1 MTEERRLVTVL
12 FSDVVDSTRL
22 GENLDAEDFRGL
34 LGRYF
39 EVARE
44 VLTAYGGTL
53 EKFIGDAVVGVFGIP
68 QAHGDDPTR
77 AIDAAMELRDR
88 LRADDQ
94 LSDLKIRFGIGTGE
108 VVTTRGAGADF
119 FIGDAVNVAARLQ
132 QGAGAWQIIAAE
144 RTVRSAAEAFD
155 LGPLQQLE
163 VKGKAAPVAAYEVRA
178 RKERREQRR
187 RTRLPFRGRAD
198 ELEELRVFARRA
210 FRERRP
216 AVVSVIAPAG
226 AGKSRLVEEFLN
238 REVPQLPMPAR
249 VATAQCL
256 PYGEHLTYW
265 PLREMLFSLAGI
277 PEDAS
282 LSDVRT
288 GIAAWITDQRRAE
301 LLALSIG
308 AGEGDAPDRTDI
320 FSAWRAAIE
329 SASRSQPLIL
339 LFEDLHWS
347 SESLLD
353 LVEFVMQPRGEAPVL
368 VMALAR
374 PELMDRRP
382 GWGGG
387 RRNFLNLFLEPLAE
401 TEMRSLVRQLIPESE
416 EERVEQIVARAEGNP
431 FYAEELV
438 RAIRDQAGDRGL
450 PDSVQA
456 TVLSRIDLLQ
466 DKERRVLQLGS
477 VFGRSFRTAGIN
489 AMAPELANVEEACER
504 LIRADLVS
512 PGSQDQ
518 LEFRHIL
525 IREVAYQTL
534 TRAERARL
542 HARAAEWLEARA
554 AGSEEAV
561 AEIIAF
567 HYREAIAMRGRQ
579 QIADFDDALVRR
591 QAVGWLRRAGDAA
604 ASASATLEAS
614 RHFQAAISLATED
627 ERAELYERLGDV
639 EQLRAGSIE
648 AYQRSLDL
656 CRHFQRPPAQQLRVL
671 GSLLMCT
678 QRWWEGVGRISRE
691 DVESLRKEGS
701 RLAAIVDD
709 DRALAR
715 FYAADGFYPW
725 HMNRQALSVP
735 PDAIPQ
741 AEASARKAVELAE
754 RVGDVNAWSAALD
767 AVASC
772 AIERRDWDSAREAA
786 RLRVSRQ
793 ADLAQAERMDAYHMV
808 FDTSMSLGDLRE
820 ADQVLAA
827 ATAADWAIGSTEL
840 IALLSD
846 QLCVFALLGRWDELL
861 KVADQAVKQWTKTQG
876 SSGPASYGFVAGYE
890 IALSRRET
898 DLADRLRDALLQ
910 LSTELLV
917 IGPYLRAI
925 AERNWPEI
933 ERLMA
938 MPTSIGQ
945 GAGAR
950 VERVLATFVDRGQPI
965 HAQTISA
972 ILESAKARR
981 LPLLEAQARRAAG
994 QFERAI
1000 EIWDACGALPYAA
1013 RARIEL
1019 ARSKGE
1025 PLNPADISVQRKL
1038 QDLEYLEI
1046 HGLRVEES

>member
-22 GENLDAEDFRGL
+22 GESLDPEDLRGL
-34 LGRYF
+34 LSRYF
-39 EVARE
+39 DVARE

-68 QAHGDDPTR
+68 QAHGDDPQR

-94 LSDLKIRFGIGTGE
+94 LSDLKVRFGIGTGE
-108 VVTTRGAGADF
+108 IVTTRGAGADF

-132 QGAGAWQIIAAE
+132 QGAGPWQIIAAE

-155 LGPLQQLE
+155 VGPLQQLE
-163 VKGKAAPVAAYEVRA
+163 VKGKGAPVAAYEVRA
-178 RKERREQRR
+178 RRERREQRR
-187 RTRLPFRGRAD
+187 RAQLPFRGRSD

-226 AGKSRLVEEFLN
+226 TGKSRLVEEFLN
-238 REVPQLPMPAR
+238 REVPQLPVPAR

-256 PYGEHLTYW
+256 PYGQHLTYW

-282 LSDVRT
+282 SSEARA

-329 SASRSQPLIL
+329 TASRSQPLIL

-353 LVEFVMQPRGEAPVL
+353 LVEFVMQPRGEAPV
-368 VMALAR
+368 VVIALAR
-374 PELMDRRP
+374 PELLDRRP

-401 TEMRSLVRQLIPESE
+401 TEIRSLVRQLIPESE

-438 RAIRDQAGDRGL
+438 RALRDHAGDRGL

-456 TVLSRIDLLQ
+456 TVLSRIDLLEE
-466 DKERRVLQLGS
+466 KARRVLQLGS
-477 VFGRSFRTAGIN
+477 VFGRSFRIAGIN
-489 AMAPELANVEEACER
+489 AMAPDIPNVEEACER

-512 PGSQDQ
+512 PGSHDQ

-534 TRAERARL
+534 TRVERARL
-542 HARAAEWLEARA
+542 HAMAAEWLEARA

-579 QIADFDDALVRR
+579 QMAGFDEAGVQRR
-591 QAVGWLRRAGDAA
+591 AVSWLRRAGDAA

-614 RHFQAAISLATED
+614 RHFQAAISLAADE

-639 EQLRAGSIE
+639 EQLRVGSIE
-648 AYQRSLDL
+648 AYQRSLEL
-656 CRHFQRPPAQQLRVL
+656 CRQFHRPPAQQLRVL

-678 QRWWEGVGRISRE
+678 QRWWEGVGRMSRD
-691 DVESLRKEGS
+691 DVESLRSEGS
-701 RLAAIVDD
+701 RLAAMVDD

-715 FYAADGFYPW
+715 FFAADGFYPW
-725 HMNRQALSVP
+725 HMGRQGF
-735 PDAIPQ
+735 AIPPGAIGQ
-741 AEASARKAVELAE
+741 AESSARRAVALAE
-754 RVGDVNAWSAALD
+754 RAGDVNAWSAALD

-772 AIERRDWDSAREAA
+772 AVERRDWDSARQAA
-786 RLRVSRQ
+786 RLRTSRQ
-793 ADLAQAERMDAYHMV
+793 AELAQAERMDAYHMV
-808 FDTSMSLGDLRE
+808 FDTSMALGDIRE

-827 ATAADWAIGSTEL
+827 ATAAEWASGSPEL
-840 IALLSD
+840 TGLLSD
-846 QLCVFALLGRWDELL
+846 QLCVYALLGRWDELL
-861 KVADQAVKQWTKTQG
+861 RVADQVVKQWNETHG
-876 SSGPASYGFVAGYE
+876 ASGPASYGFVAAYE
-890 IALSRRET
+890 VALSRRNT

-910 LSTELLV
+910 LATELIHV
-917 IGPYLRAI
+917 GAYLRAI
-925 AERNWPEI
+925 AERDWAEI
-933 ERLMA
+933 ERLMVTPIA
-938 MPTSIGQ
+938 PGQ
-945 GAGAR
+945 GAAAR

-965 HAQTISA
+965 RAETVSA
-972 ILESAKARR
+972 ILEMAEARR

-1000 EIWDACGALPYAA
+1000 EIWEACGAPPYAA

-1019 ARSKGE
+1019 ARSRGE
-1025 PLNPADISVQRKL
+1025 PPDPSDVSVLRKL

-1046 HGLRVEES
+1046 HGLGVEDS